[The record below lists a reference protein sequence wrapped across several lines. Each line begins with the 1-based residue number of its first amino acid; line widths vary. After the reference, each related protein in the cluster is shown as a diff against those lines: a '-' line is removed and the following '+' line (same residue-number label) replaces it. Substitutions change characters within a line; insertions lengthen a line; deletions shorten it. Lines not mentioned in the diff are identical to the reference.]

1 MEVYIHADAHFASIA
16 TSLFQYDSPDNPMG
30 SLRPNHL
37 ADLFKKENVRSYNY
51 AYNKRMKINPC
62 ATIGSLD
69 LSTAELLQA
78 TRRMEL
84 QINRREDYPSSE
96 AAKIVSGIY
105 DFLPPFLAGY
115 DEASVSG
122 VSAANALKSFATH
135 DDGTG
140 VYAWHWDNDWQNFEK
155 SDSVTPGRIK
165 PFPWLMRQ
173 LMGDDGLKF
182 PYGEAEATD
191 PLIIT
196 KYLRECVSLPNDETA
211 KNIHRI
217 LLHHHI
223 LRIPE
228 VVSAPSIDIGMDDE
242 ADE

>member
-16 TSLFQYDSPDNPMG
+16 TSLFQYDSPNNPMG
-30 SLRPNHL
+30 SLRPNNL

-51 AYNKRMKINPC
+51 AYNKRTKINPC
-62 ATIGSLD
+62 ATIDALD
-69 LSTAELLQA
+69 LSTGELMQA

-84 QINRREDYPSSE
+84 QINKREDYPSSE
-96 AAKIVSGIY
+96 AAKIVAGIY
-105 DFLPPFLAGY
+105 DFLPPFFDGY
-115 DEASVSG
+115 NEVGVSG
-122 VSAANALKSFATH
+122 VSVADALKSFASY

-140 VYAWHWDNDWQNFEK
+140 IYAWHWDNDWQNFEK
-155 SDSVTPGRIK
+155 SDSVGRGRIK

-173 LMGDDGLKF
+173 LMGDDGLKY
-182 PYGEAEATD
+182 PYSEAESKD
-191 PLIIT
+191 PLAIT
-196 KYLRECVSLPNDETA
+196 KYLRECVPLPNDETA

-228 VVSAPSIDIGMDDE
+228 VSSVPSIDIGMDDE
-242 ADE
+242 AES

>member
-1 MEVYIHADAHFASIA
+1 
-16 TSLFQYDSPDNPMG
+16 MG

-37 ADLFKKENVRSYNY
+37 ADLLKKENVRSYNY
-51 AYNKRMKINPC
+51 AYNKRTKINPC
-62 ATIGSLD
+62 ATIDALE
-69 LSTAELLQA
+69 LSTGELMQA

-84 QINRREDYPSSE
+84 QINRREDYLSSE
-96 AAKIVSGIY
+96 AAKIVNGIY
-105 DFLPPFLAGY
+105 DFLPPYLEGY
-115 DEASVSG
+115 DEAGLSG
-122 VSAANALKSFATH
+122 VSVADALKSFATY

-140 VYAWHWDNDWQNFEK
+140 LYAWHWDNDWQNFEK

-173 LMGDDGLKF
+173 LMGDEGLKF
-182 PYGEAEATD
+182 PYSKAETKD

-196 KYLRECVSLPNDETA
+196 KYLRECITLPEDETA

-223 LRIPE
+223 LRIRE
-228 VVSAPSIDIGMDDE
+228 VASVPSIDIGMDDE
-242 ADE
+242 ADY